1 MNLIEYM
8 ELNNGDERYDPLLTK
23 SARGELKTPA
33 ELESEAK
40 KMNKNGKYDEFLK
53 KIKNPKLE
61 M

>member
-1 MNLIEYM
+1 M
-8 ELNNGDERYDPLLTK
+8 ELNNGDDRYDPLLTK

-40 KMNKNGKYDEFLK
+40 KLNKNGKFDEFLK